1 MRGKPAGRGKW
12 KVIGWR
18 EWVALPGL
26 GVDALKVKVDTG
38 ARTSA
43 LHATNI
49 RFLRRDSGETLVSF
63 LIPIT
68 PKRKLRVRAPLVS
81 QRKVKSSLGHA
92 TLRPVILTEIA
103 LGGEIW
109 SIEVTLV
116 NRDPM
121 GFRML
126 LGRRAVK
133 GRFLVHPGRS
143 FLLSKA
149 KES

>member
-1 MRGKPAGRGKW
+1 MRGKSPRYGKL
-12 KVIGWR
+12 KLIGWR
-18 EWVALPGL
+18 ERVALPGL
-26 GVDALKVKVDTG
+26 GIEALKVKVDTG

-49 RFLRRDSGETLVSF
+49 RYLKKDNGETLVSF
-63 LIPIT
+63 LVPLT
-68 PKRKLRVRAPLVS
+68 PKRKLRVRAPLIS

-92 TLRPVILTEIA
+92 TVRPVILTEIA
-103 LGGEIW
+103 LGDEIW

-143 FLLSKA
+143 YLQSKA
-149 KES
+149 DTK